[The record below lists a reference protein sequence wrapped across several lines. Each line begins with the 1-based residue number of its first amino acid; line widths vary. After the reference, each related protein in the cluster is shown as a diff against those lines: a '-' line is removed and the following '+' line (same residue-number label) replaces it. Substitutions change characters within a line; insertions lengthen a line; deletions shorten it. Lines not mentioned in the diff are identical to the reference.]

1 MNNREIAIVGYVYI
15 LICLAVFFTFINIE
29 HKRTIN
35 SLNIHKEQLF
45 EAKKLVI
52 ELADENDALYGAVDG
67 LNTYI
72 NKMDKLDRLIQ
83 DLESIPRKERNKT
96 LANCYNETNL
106 TYGAVHKGP
115 YDKTTIGICGV
126 KTAWIDVIPELT
138 DHNID
143 SLYGGYL
150 VLSHL
155 EKQEGSYIKG
165 LQKYKGSIKN
175 QAPVQHVLKLENLIK
190 GS

>member
-1 MNNREIAIVGYVYI
+1 MSNRDIAVVGYVYI

-35 SLNIHKEQLF
+35 SLHLHKEQLF
-45 EAKKLVI
+45 EAKKLVVEI
-52 ELADENDALYGAVDG
+52 ADENDALYNAVDG
-67 LNTYI
+67 LNAYI
-72 NKMDKLDRLIQ
+72 TKMNRLDRLIQ
-83 DLESIPRKERNKT
+83 DLESIPREERNKT

-106 TYGAVHKGP
+106 TYGAVHKGS
-115 YDKTTIGICGV
+115 YDKTTTGICGV
-126 KTAWIDVIPELT
+126 KTAWIDVIPELNEY
-138 DHNID
+138 NID

-150 VLSHL
+150 VLSYL
-155 EKQEGSYIKG
+155 VKQEGSYVKG